1 MDFSLRKAGAD
12 DIEFLVSLRDITMKE
27 HLTAMEMPTTREA
40 YLERVM
46 NCFEDAQ
53 IVEVGG
59 CRAGL
64 FKPTFLADRHQW
76 YVVQIQIHPDYQNG
90 HIGGR
95 LLSQLID
102 KARKEDAS
110 VGLSVLKKNPAQQ
123 LYYRLGFEQVGET
136 AVEYELEL
144 KP

>member
-12 DIEFLVSLRDITMKE
+12 DIEFLVSLREITMKE
-27 HLTAMEMPTTREA
+27 HLSAMAMPTTREA

-46 NCFEDAQ
+46 NNFADAQ

-59 CRAGL
+59 QRAGL
-64 FKPTFLADRHQW
+64 FKSTYLADRNQW
-76 YVVQIQIHPDYQNG
+76 YVVQIQVHPDYQNG
-90 HIGGR
+90 HIGRR

-102 KARKEDAS
+102 KARKQGAS
-110 VGLSVLKKNPAQQ
+110 VGLSVLKKNPAQH

-144 KP
+144 QP